1 LLVCEGL
8 THQFMRH
15 GRPNVLFRN
24 LSFDLEPGGR
34 LAILGR
40 NGQGKSTLLKIL
52 GGVQEPTAGR
62 VAWGDTHP
70 SWPIGFSGAFQ
81 GSLTGLDNILFI
93 SRLYR
98 KSAEDVWRR
107 TEEFAELGEAL
118 TQPVKQYSTGM
129 RARLAFGL
137 SLAIDFDYYLIDEV
151 IVVGDARFQKKCHDE
166 LFNKRGQRAFIVATH
181 DFNFVAEM
189 CERAIV
195 IESGRAMLYDNVTE
209 AIEVATGIQAQP
221 AV

>member
-1 LLVCEGL
+1 LLVVEGL

-15 GRPNVLFRN
+15 GRPNVLFRD
-24 LSFDLEPGGR
+24 LSFQLEPGGR
-34 LAILGR
+34 LAVLGR

-52 GGVQEPTAGR
+52 GGVQAPTAGH
-62 VAWGDTHP
+62 VYWGNTDP

-98 KSAEDVWRR
+98 RRPEDVWRR

-129 RARLAFGL
+129 RARLGFGL
-137 SLAIDFDYYLIDEV
+137 SLAIEFDYYLIDEV
-151 IVVGDARFQKKCHDE
+151 IVVGDARFQQKCHDE
-166 LFNKRGQRAFIVATH
+166 LFNKRGKRAFIVATH
-181 DFNFVAEM
+181 DFNFVTAM

-195 IESGRAMLYDNVTE
+195 IESGQARVYDDIDE
-209 AIEVATGIQAQP
+209 AIAVANGQLQMAP
-221 AV
+221 V